1 MNLKFQKM
9 IKVNIEKNNK
19 DFQVIEN
26 EEVLIRGIK
35 PKWYSS
41 QINFFYNSR
50 TYQIKK
56 KSFWKSSY
64 NIFQGSKIVGV
75 FNYKWKTG
83 GYSLSLIDSKKLYTL
98 SQSNTGGMW
107 KIEKLYTLLEDG
119 VKPVLSI
126 KYSFKKWKENIEIH
140 KIDLSD
146 SSLDLIIY
154 GLFIMRRLQAA
165 ESAANSPVIG

>member
-1 MNLKFQKM
+1 M

-19 DFQVIEN
+19 DFQIIEN
-26 EEVLIRGIK
+26 QEVLIRGIK

-56 KSFWKSSY
+56 KSLWSSSY
-64 NIFQGSKIVGV
+64 NIFQGSKIIGV
-75 FNYKWKTG
+75 FNYKWNTG
-83 GYSLSLIDSKKLYTL
+83 GYSLSLNDSKKVYTL

-107 KIEKLYTLLEDG
+107 RVERLYTLLEDG
-119 VKPVLSI
+119 TKPVLTI
-126 KYSFKKWKENIEIH
+126 KYSFKKWKENIEIG
-140 KIDLSD
+140 KVDLSD

-154 GLFIMRRLQAA
+154 GLFIMRRLQSA
-165 ESAANSPVIG
+165 ESAASSPVYG

>member
-1 MNLKFQKM
+1 M

-19 DFQVIEN
+19 DFQILEN
-26 EEVLIRGIK
+26 QEVLIKGIK

-56 KSFWKSSY
+56 KSFWSSSY

-83 GYSLSLIDSKKLYTL
+83 GYSLSLNDSKKEYTL
-98 SQSNTGGMW
+98 SQLNTGGMW
-107 KIEKLYTLLEDG
+107 KIERLYTLLEDG
-119 VKPVLSI
+119 SKPILTI
-126 KYSFKKWKENIEIH
+126 KYSFKKWKENIEIE

-165 ESAANSPVIG
+165 ESAASAPVYG

>member
-1 MNLKFQKM
+1 M
-9 IKVNIEKNNK
+9 IKLNIERNNK
-19 DFQVIEN
+19 DFQILEN
-26 EEVLIRGIK
+26 QEVLIRGIK

-56 KSFWKSSY
+56 KSFWSSSF

-83 GYSLSLIDSKKLYTL
+83 GYSLSLNDSKKSYTL

-107 KIEKLYTLLEDG
+107 RIEKLYTLLEDG
-119 VKPVLSI
+119 IKPVLSI
-126 KYSFKKWKENIEIH
+126 KYSYKKWKENLEIH

-146 SSLDLIIY
+146 SSLDLIMY
-154 GLFIMRRLQAA
+154 GLFLMRRLQSA
-165 ESAANSPVIG
+165 ESAVSGISAYG

>member
-1 MNLKFQKM
+1 M

-19 DFQVIEN
+19 DFQIIEN

-56 KSFWKSSY
+56 KSFWSSSF

-75 FNYKWKTG
+75 FNYKWKKG
-83 GYSLSLIDSKKLYTL
+83 GYSLVMNDSKKTFSLT
-98 SQSNTGGMW
+98 QSNRGGMW
-107 KIEKLYTLLEDG
+107 RIEKLYTLIEDG
-119 VKPVLSI
+119 TKPILTI
-126 KYSFKKWKENIEIH
+126 NYSFKKWKENIEIE

-165 ESAANSPVIG
+165 ESAANSPVVYG

>member
-1 MNLKFQKM
+1 M

-19 DFQVIEN
+19 DFQIIEKQ
-26 EEVLIRGIK
+26 EVLIRGIK

-56 KSFWKSSY
+56 KSFWSSSY
-64 NIFQGSKIVGV
+64 NIFRGSKIIGV

-83 GYSLSLIDSKKLYTL
+83 GYSLILNDSNKAYSL

-107 KIEKLYTLLEDG
+107 RIEKLYTLL
-119 VKPVLSI
+119 PLT
-126 KYSFKKWKENIEIH
+126 
-140 KIDLSD
+140 
-146 SSLDLIIY
+146 
-154 GLFIMRRLQAA
+154 
-165 ESAANSPVIG
+165 

>member
-1 MNLKFQKM
+1 M

-19 DFQVIEN
+19 DFQIIEN
-26 EEVLIRGIK
+26 QEVLIRGIK

-56 KSFWKSSY
+56 KSFWSSTY
-64 NIFQGSKIVGV
+64 NIFQGSRIVGV
-75 FNYKWKTG
+75 FNYKWKKG
-83 GYSLSLIDSKKLYTL
+83 GYSLVMNDSKKTFSLT
-98 SQSNTGGMW
+98 QSNRGGMW
-107 KIEKLYTLLEDG
+107 RNEKLYTLIEDG
-119 VKPVLSI
+119 TKPILTI
-126 KYSFKKWKENIEIH
+126 NYPFKKWKENIEIE

-154 GLFIMRRLQAA
+154 GLFIMRRLQSA
-165 ESAANSPVIG
+165 ESAASAGVYG

>member
-1 MNLKFQKM
+1 M
-9 IKVNIEKNNK
+9 IKINFEKNNK
-19 DFQVIEN
+19 DFQILEN
-26 EEVLIRGIK
+26 QEVLISGIK

-41 QINFFYNSR
+41 QLNFFYNSR

-56 KSFWKSSY
+56 KSFWSSSY

-83 GYSLSLIDSKKLYTL
+83 GYTLLMNDSKKTYSLT
-98 SQSNTGGMW
+98 QSNTGGIW
-107 KIEKLYTLLEDG
+107 RIEKLYTLLEDG
-119 VKPVLSI
+119 TKPVLTI
-126 KYSFKKWKENIEIH
+126 NYSFKKWKENIEIE

-154 GLFIMRRLQAA
+154 ALFMMRRLQTA
-165 ESAANSPVIG
+165 ESAAASPGVYS

>member
-1 MNLKFQKM
+1 M

-19 DFQVIEN
+19 DFQILKN
-26 EEVLIRGIK
+26 QEVLIRGIK

-56 KSFWKSSY
+56 KSFWSSSF

-83 GYSLSLIDSKKLYTL
+83 GYSLSLNDSKKLYTL

-107 KIEKLYTLLEDG
+107 RIEKLYTLLEDG

-126 KYSFKKWKENIEIH
+126 KYSYKKWKENIEIH

-146 SSLDLIIY
+146 STLDLIIY

-165 ESAANSPVIG
+165 ESAANSPVVYG

>member
-1 MNLKFQKM
+1 M

-19 DFQVIEN
+19 DFQILEN

-41 QINFFYNSR
+41 QINFFFNNR

-56 KSFWKSSY
+56 KNFWSSSF
-64 NIFQGSKIVGV
+64 NIFQGNKIIGV
-75 FNYKWKTG
+75 FNYKWKKG
-83 GYSLSLIDSKKLYTL
+83 GYSLDLIDSKKSYSL
-98 SQSNTGGMW
+98 SQSNKGGMW
-107 KIEKLYTLLEDG
+107 RIEKLYTLLEDG
-119 VKPVLSI
+119 TKPVLTI
-126 KYSFKKWKENIEIH
+126 NYSYKKWKENIEIE
-140 KIDLSD
+140 KIDISD

-165 ESAANSPVIG
+165 ESAASSPVVYG

>member
-1 MNLKFQKM
+1 M

-19 DFQVIEN
+19 DFQIIEN
-26 EEVLIRGIK
+26 QEVLIRGIK

-56 KSFWKSSY
+56 KSFWSSTY
-64 NIFQGSKIVGV
+64 NIFQGSRIVGV
-75 FNYKWKTG
+75 FNYKWKKG
-83 GYSLSLIDSKKLYTL
+83 GYSLVMNDSKKTFSLT
-98 SQSNTGGMW
+98 QSNRGGMW
-107 KIEKLYTLLEDG
+107 RIEKLYTLIEDG
-119 VKPVLSI
+119 TKPILTI
-126 KYSFKKWKENIEIH
+126 NYSFKKWKENIEIE

-154 GLFIMRRLQAA
+154 GLFIMRRLQSA
-165 ESAANSPVIG
+165 ESAASAGVYG

>member
-1 MNLKFQKM
+1 M

-19 DFQVIEN
+19 DFQILEN
-26 EEVLIRGIK
+26 QEVLISGIK

-41 QINFFYNSR
+41 QLNFFYNSR

-56 KSFWKSSY
+56 KSFWSSSY

-83 GYSLSLIDSKKLYTL
+83 GYTLLMNDSKKTYSLT
-98 SQSNTGGMW
+98 QSNTGGIW
-107 KIEKLYTLLEDG
+107 RIEKLYTLLEDG
-119 VKPVLSI
+119 TKPVLTI
-126 KYSFKKWKENIEIH
+126 NYSFKKWKENIEIE

-154 GLFIMRRLQAA
+154 ALFMMRRLQTA
-165 ESAANSPVIG
+165 ESAAASPGVYS

>member
-1 MNLKFQKM
+1 M

-19 DFQVIEN
+19 DFQILEN
-26 EEVLIRGIK
+26 QEVLIRGIK

-41 QINFFYNSR
+41 QLNFFYNSR

-56 KSFWKSSY
+56 KSFWSSHY
-64 NIFQGSKIVGV
+64 NVFQGSKIVGV

-83 GYSLSLIDSKKLYTL
+83 GYSLVMNDSKKAYSLT
-98 SQSNTGGMW
+98 QSNTGGMW
-107 KIEKLYTLLEDG
+107 RIEKLYTLLEDG
-119 VKPVLSI
+119 TKPVLTI
-126 KYSFKKWKENIEIH
+126 NYSFKKWKENIEIE

-154 GLFIMRRLQAA
+154 SLFIMRRLQAA
-165 ESAANSPVIG
+165 ESAAVSPGVYG